1 MAVRA
6 GYIIE
11 ILGNGP
17 MDLESMVL
25 KMHLMLELHRTN
37 VTLGLLPGTIE
48 TALISANT
56 PKNLNMPLLVQN
68 CLT

>member
-37 VTLGLLPGTIE
+37 VTLGLLPFFGLGQMLPSE
-48 TALISANT
+48 VLG
-56 PKNLNMPLLVQN
+56 
-68 CLT
+68 

>member
-17 MDLESMVL
+17 MDLKSIAL
-25 KMHLMLELHRTN
+25 KMHLMLKLYRTN
-37 VTLGLLPGTIE
+37 GILGLLSF
-48 TALISANT
+48 L
-56 PKNLNMPLLVQN
+56 NLGQMLPFKVLS
-68 CLT
+68 